1 MGNLGQRLTLTPFFQ
16 GKLKLYQPEKGYRFG
31 IDALLLAHFL
41 KLKPGEKA
49 LEVGAGSGIVSLIAA
64 LKQPKAKIFA
74 LELDPLFLQCLKLNS
89 QLNLLENSLFSLKG
103 NIARNPFR
111 KEVFDVVFSNP
122 PYFKPGCGRQSP
134 DELKNLAKRET
145 RAGLKEFLKAVAG
158 VLKNRG
164 RLYLIFT
171 ALRTA
176 ELMASL
182 KEVRLEPK
190 VLRFVH
196 SYPGDQA
203 RFILVEAVKQA
214 GEETLVLPPLFI
226 YQEKGGPYT
235 TEVREM
241 LKGV

>member
-1 MGNLGQRLTLTPFFQ
+1 MENDGKGLSLTLFFK
-16 GKLKLYQPEKGYRFG
+16 GKLKVYQPEKGFRFG
-31 IDALLLAHFL
+31 IDSVLLGHFL
-41 KLKPGEKA
+41 KVKPGEKA
-49 LEVGAGSGIVSLIAA
+49 LEVGAGSGIISLMAA
-64 LKQPKAKIFA
+64 LKQPKARIFA
-74 LELDPLFLQCLKLNS
+74 VELDPLFLQCLRLNPGK
-89 QLNLLENSLFSLKG
+89 NLLENSIFPVKG
-103 NIARNPFR
+103 DIGKNPFR

-134 DELKNLAKRET
+134 DKLKNLAKRET

-214 GEETLVLPPLFI
+214 GEETLVLPPLFL
-226 YQEKGGPYT
+226 YQQKGGPYT
-235 TEVREM
+235 AEVREM